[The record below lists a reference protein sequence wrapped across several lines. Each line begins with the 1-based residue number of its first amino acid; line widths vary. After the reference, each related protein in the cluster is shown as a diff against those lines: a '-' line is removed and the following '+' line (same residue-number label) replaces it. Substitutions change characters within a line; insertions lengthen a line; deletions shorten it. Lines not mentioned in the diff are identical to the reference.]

1 MTKKKS
7 ATKACAAC
15 GGTLSVQPQ
24 ESARAGIVTCRSGT
38 VDAEA
43 GLPWNC
49 LFSQPTLSDDTRH
62 AMDLIVQ
69 KPTSY
74 GAKAAKRNENRREIL
89 LSYIRDVHEGEPSL
103 VWYRAVLKGYC
114 PILVKNALS
123 TMPYRQ
129 NPDLRFDTIAVLGTI
144 DRQIEKLRANTNDH
158 YTELVSGFLDSRY
171 ELMHF
176 GFDHGLFG
184 SKNPVKIYTVCREI
198 NLIARYLEWVHAKG
212 HATLQDAGRMVFD
225 EYVADVDSLAAHAY
239 TLNRFYRW
247 AKKKYPFITDVDFH
261 RRGKGTRSTG
271 FKTLDLDESKV
282 AFQRICQYPD
292 PRGRAIALLCLLYA
306 QQVSS
311 SVSLRRDELVRD
323 VDADRWTIARHDA
336 EEAYLVEPELS
347 EAIDECLTGGWGGGA
362 RRAEGDTSD
371 YVFVGASSGHMSVS
385 WAFSLV
391 REASGT
397 LSGVLRRTGIINM
410 YRGGQKT
417 MGTVVLRDI
426 LKVSRPTLQK
436 AIRATG
442 ESVNTPTT
450 RQEADALRRAFLD
463 DDADD

>member
-1 MTKKKS
+1 MIETKR
-7 ATKACAAC
+7 ATKACAVC

-38 VDAEA
+38 VDTEA
-43 GLPWNC
+43 GLPSSC
-49 LFSQPTLSDDTRH
+49 LFSQPALSDDARH
-62 AMDLIVQ
+62 AIDLMVQ
-69 KPTSY
+69 KPKSPS
-74 GAKAAKRNENRREIL
+74 AKGMERAEKRREIL
-89 LSYIRDVHEGEPSL
+89 LSYVRDVHEGEPSL
-103 VWYRAVLKGYC
+103 AWYRAVLKGYA
-114 PILVKNALS
+114 PIFVNRALS

-129 NPDLRFDTIAVLGTI
+129 NPDLRFDTVAALGAI
-144 DRQIEKLRANTNDH
+144 DRQIEKLRADTNDH
-158 YTELVSGFLDSRY
+158 YAELVSGFLDSRY

-184 SKNPVKIYTVCREI
+184 DKNPVKIDTVCREI
-198 NLIARYLEWVHAKG
+198 RLIARYLEWVHAQG
-212 HATLQDAGRMVFD
+212 HATLLDAGRMVFD
-225 EYVADVDSLAAHAY
+225 EYVADVDSSAAHAY
-239 TLNRFYRW
+239 ALNRFYRW
-247 AKKKYPFITDVDFH
+247 AKKKYPFITGVNFH
-261 RRGKGTRSTG
+261 RRGKGTKSMG
-271 FKTLDLDESKV
+271 FATLDLDESRA

-311 SVSLRRDELVRD
+311 SVTLRRDELVRD
-323 VDADRWTIARHDA
+323 VDTDRWRIARQDA

-347 EAIDECLTGGWGGGA
+347 EAIDECLAGGWGGGA
-362 RRAEGDTSD
+362 RRAEGDTSE
-371 YVFVGASSGHMSVS
+371 YVFVGANSGPMSTGA
-385 WAFSLV
+385 AFPLV

-397 LSGVLRRTGIINM
+397 HCRILRRTGIVNM

-426 LKVSRPTLQK
+426 LKVSSPTLQK

-463 DDADD
+463 DDEDN